1 MDIPASTL
9 DRGEIETTVREA
21 IGATL
26 GKSTFL
32 HAKVDGWIAKVM
44 ETCLKRLA
52 QSAKQYKYV
61 VTCQIMQNAGAGAC
75 VTSTNSWDPRTDD
88 FMTVDW
94 QNDHILCI
102 VSVYWVG
109 V

>member
-1 MDIPASTL
+1 MEIPANTL

-21 IGATL
+21 VSSIL
-26 GKSTFL
+26 GKATFL
-32 HAKVDGWIAKVM
+32 HAKVDSWISKVM

-61 VTCQIMQNAGAGAC
+61 VSCQIMQNAGAGTC
-75 VTSTNSWDPRTDD
+75 VTSTYSWDPRTDD

-102 VSVYWVG
+102 VSVYWLAV
-109 V
+109 